1 MANSLRA
8 KIKKLHHDGKISAE
22 ECVELL
28 EKLDGHDGKLTFNAF
43 YEGYRKGWGEAVFS
57 VLRPVEVNADDK

>member
-28 EKLDGHDGKLTFNAF
+28 EKLEGHDKELAFDKFN
-43 YEGYRKGWGEAVFS
+43 EGYRKGWGEAMFFQHKLVGG
-57 VLRPVEVNADDK
+57 KI